1 MNTPTITPRRLPDVA
16 HDAAALARPLD
27 WVGMS
32 NIALPLR
39 VAGHAGGEAIQVA
52 ASVAVAVDLVDRR
65 ECRPPAR
72 HAIPYGGSVTSTS
85 ASSHAVISRQSPWYS
100 VTRSSW

>member
-32 NIALPLR
+32 NISLPLR
-39 VAGHAGGEAIQVA
+39 VAGHAGEAIQVA
-52 ASVAVAVDLVDRR
+52 ASVDVSVDLLDPDARGIHMSRLYLELQHAFATEVVTPAGLRR
-65 ECRPPAR
+65 PRSRCGCR
-72 HAIPYGGSVTSTS
+72 
-85 ASSHAVISRQSPWYS
+85 
-100 VTRSSW
+100 